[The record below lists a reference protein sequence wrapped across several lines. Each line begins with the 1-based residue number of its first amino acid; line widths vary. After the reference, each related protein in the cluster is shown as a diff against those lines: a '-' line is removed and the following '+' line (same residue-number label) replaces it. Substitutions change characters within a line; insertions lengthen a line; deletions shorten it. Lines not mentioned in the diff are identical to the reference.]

1 MVIDQNE
8 ILQICLRVAVIY
20 VIVLA
25 GLRVMG
31 KREIAQLSVI
41 DFVLVLLISNAVQNA
56 MLGSD
61 TTLFGG
67 IVAAITLFV
76 INLVLKQV
84 ENYGPFRK
92 LLEGN
97 PVLLIY
103 EGKVN
108 APNLKKSGISMAE
121 LEAALRAHGVKHIEE
136 VNLGMLEVNGNI
148 SILSNNY
155 TIKTETKQIKQD

>member
-20 VIVLA
+20 LIVLA

-76 INLVLKQV
+76 INFVLKQV

-108 APNLKKSGISMAE
+108 A
-121 LEAALRAHGVKHIEE
+121 
-136 VNLGMLEVNGNI
+136 
-148 SILSNNY
+148 
-155 TIKTETKQIKQD
+155 